1 LVFGAVRALP
11 SLDTLKDAAPSAE
24 VAVEESRDDG
34 WNLVHVRWSDLQI
47 SFNRLDPDS
56 PRFAEQVQ
64 GAAGF
69 VQAAGEATPALYV
82 LHARLSSARHVIG
95 VASEPALRN
104 ADDLKRAE
112 AVLSALLRSLNGLAL
127 KDGCILDPDLLVL
140 LRPDGG
146 DPDPDA
152 EVPTPRSAVARRERS
167 LKRLEPLA
175 IEKIPDLP
183 SLFADEEAKAR
194 DPKGVA
200 ERVQALWA
208 VSVRA
213 ANIVDRKQAID
224 LLQKRDL
231 WDVAT
236 EREQEFLLDEEPSQV
251 ERLRH
256 ASRREALATLLW
268 ALGRNRLSEPTE
280 ICNLEVLVRVLRGI
294 PAQEFL
300 ADASLRPLPEILDE
314 ADFIARCHG
323 AVAQA
328 LINRKMP
335 PGGLKVSVVR
345 ERHAALYWLLGNENH
360 PWDVVADGA

>member
-1 LVFGAVRALP
+1 MVFGAVRALP
-11 SLDTLKDAAPSAE
+11 SLDSLREAAPHAE
-24 VAVEESRDDG
+24 VTVAERRDDG
-34 WNLVHVRWSDLQI
+34 WSLAHVRWNDLQI

-56 PRFAEQVQ
+56 SRFAEQVQ

-82 LHARLSSARHVIG
+82 LHNRLSSTRHVIG
-95 VASEPALRN
+95 VASEPAPRG
-104 ADDLKRAE
+104 ADDEKRIGSVLK
-112 AVLSALLRSLNGLAL
+112 ALLGSLNGLAL
-127 KDGCILDPDLLVL
+127 RDGCVLDPDSRVL
-140 LRPDGG
+140 LRPDG
-146 DPDPDA
+146 DPDPGA
-152 EVPTPRSAVARRERS
+152 EVPLAASAVARRARS
-167 LKRLEPLA
+167 LKRLEGL
-175 IEKIPDLP
+175 KIGNLPDLP

-194 DPKGVA
+194 SPKSVA

-213 ANIVDRKQAID
+213 ANVVDRKQAID

-231 WDVAT
+231 WGVAT
-236 EREQEFLLDEEPSQV
+236 EREQDFLLDEEPDNV

-268 ALGRNRLSEPTE
+268 ALGKNRLNDPTE
-280 ICNLEVLVRVLRGI
+280 SCNLEALVRVLRGI

-300 ADASLRPLPEILDE
+300 AGATLRPLPEILDE
-314 ADFIARCHG
+314 ADYIARCHG

-328 LINRKMP
+328 LINRQMP
-335 PGGLKVSVVR
+335 PSDLKVSVVR
-345 ERHAALYWLLGNENH
+345 ERHAALYWLLGNESH